1 MLVGDFLSLYEQVK
15 RINEAEYTIN
25 RLIYKHYKQYL
36 NIGITTQQA
45 VVLDIVYLAKRITVG
60 EIAIEMNISSS
71 AVSQLI
77 AKLEKNKYIKREINL
92 QNRREIYITLDEN
105 GLDYFSKQDYVEQQI
120 ADKIYSKLSS
130 EELDEF
136 ERIVDKLRGIVMKEL

>member
-1 MLVGDFLSLYEQVK
+1 MSLYEQVK
-15 RINEAEYTIN
+15 RINEAEYMIN

-36 NIGITTQQA
+36 NSGITTQQA

-92 QNRREIYITLDEN
+92 QNRREVFITLAEN
-105 GLDYFSKQDYVEQQI
+105 GLEYFSKQDYVEQQI
-120 ADKIYSKLSS
+120 ADKIYSKISS
-130 EELDEF
+130 NELNEL
-136 ERIVDKLRGIVMKEL
+136 ERIVEKLREIAMKEL

>member
-1 MLVGDFLSLYEQVK
+1 MSLYEQVK
-15 RINEAEYTIN
+15 RINEAEYMIN

-36 NIGITTQQA
+36 NSGITTQQA

-92 QNRREIYITLDEN
+92 QNRREVFITLAEN
-105 GLDYFSKQDYVEQQI
+105 GLEYFSKQDYVEQQI

-130 EELDEF
+130 KELDEL
-136 ERIVDKLRGIVMKEL
+136 ERIVGKLKGIAMKEL

>member
-1 MLVGDFLSLYEQVK
+1 MLAGDFLSLYEQVK

-36 NIGITTQQA
+36 NSGITTQQA

>member
-1 MLVGDFLSLYEQVK
+1 MSLYEQVK

-25 RLIYKHYKQYL
+25 RLVFKHYKQYL
-36 NIGITTQQA
+36 NSGITTQQA
-45 VVLDIVYLAKRITVG
+45 VLLDIVYLLKRITVG

-77 AKLEKNKYIKREINL
+77 AKLEKKQYIKREVNP
-92 QNRREIYITLDEN
+92 QNRREVFITLDDKGME
-105 GLDYFSKQDYVEQQI
+105 YFKKQDYVEQQV

-130 EELDEF
+130 IEIDEL
-136 ERIVDKLRGIVMKEL
+136 ERIVNKLREIAMKEL

>member
-36 NIGITTQQA
+36 NSGITTQQA
-45 VVLDIVYLAKRITVG
+45 VVLEIVYLAKRITVG

-105 GLDYFSKQDYVEQQI
+105 GLEYFSKQVYVEQQI

-136 ERIVDKLRGIVMKEL
+136 ERIVDKLRRIVMKEL

>member
-1 MLVGDFLSLYEQVK
+1 MIGLSLYEQVK

-25 RLIYKHYKQYL
+25 RLIFKHYKQYL
-36 NIGITTQQA
+36 NSGITTQQA

-60 EIAIEMNISSS
+60 EIAVEMDISSS

-77 AKLEKNKYIKREINL
+77 AKLEKNQYIKREINL
-92 QNRREIYITLDEN
+92 QNRREVFITLDHKGVE
-105 GLDYFSKQDYVEQQI
+105 YFAQQDYVEQLI

-130 EELDEF
+130 QELDEL
-136 ERIVDKLRGIVMKEL
+136 ERIVEKLKKVTLKEF

>member
-1 MLVGDFLSLYEQVK
+1 MSLYEQVK
-15 RINEAEYTIN
+15 RINEAEYMIN

-36 NIGITTQQA
+36 NSGITTQQA

-92 QNRREIYITLDEN
+92 QNRREVFITLAEN
-105 GLDYFSKQDYVEQQI
+105 GLEYFSKQDYVEQQV
-120 ADKIYSKLSS
+120 ADKIYSKISS
-130 EELDEF
+130 NELNEL
-136 ERIVDKLRGIVMKEL
+136 ERIVEKLREIAMKEL

>member
-1 MLVGDFLSLYEQVK
+1 MSLYEQVK

-25 RLIYKHYKQYL
+25 RLIYKHYEQYL
-36 NIGITTQQA
+36 NSGITTQQA

-92 QNRREIYITLDEN
+92 QNRREVFITLAEN
-105 GLDYFSKQDYVEQQI
+105 GLEYFSKQDYVEQQI
-120 ADKIYSKLSS
+120 ADKIYSKISS
-130 EELDEF
+130 NELNEL
-136 ERIVDKLRGIVMKEL
+136 ERIVEKLREIAMKEL

>member
-1 MLVGDFLSLYEQVK
+1 MSLYKQVK

-25 RLIYKHYKQYL
+25 RLIYKQYKQYL
-36 NIGITTQQA
+36 NSGITTQQA

-60 EIAIEMNISSS
+60 EIAMEMNISSS

-77 AKLEKNKYIKREINL
+77 AKLEKNKFIKREINL
-92 QNRREIYITLDEN
+92 QNRREVFITLDEN
-105 GLDYFSKQDYVEQQI
+105 GLEYFSKQDYVERQI

-130 EELDEF
+130 NELDEL
-136 ERIVDKLRGIVMKEL
+136 ERIVEKLKSIAMKEL

>member
-1 MLVGDFLSLYEQVK
+1 MSLYEQVK

-36 NIGITTQQA
+36 NSGITTQQA

-60 EIAIEMNISSS
+60 EIALEMNISSS

-105 GLDYFSKQDYVEQQI
+105 GLEYFSKQDYVEQQI

>member
-1 MLVGDFLSLYEQVK
+1 MSLYEQVK

-36 NIGITTQQA
+36 NSGITTQQA

-105 GLDYFSKQDYVEQQI
+105 GLEYFSKQDYVEQQI

-136 ERIVDKLRGIVMKEL
+136 ERIVDKLRGIVVKEL

>member
-1 MLVGDFLSLYEQVK
+1 MSLYKQVK

-36 NIGITTQQA
+36 DSGITTQQA

-60 EIAIEMNISSS
+60 GIAVEMNVSSS

-77 AKLEKNKYIKREINL
+77 AKLEKSNYVKREINL
-92 QNRREIYITLDEN
+92 QNRREIFITLADK
-105 GLDYFSKQDYVEQQI
+105 GLDYFVKQDYVEQQI
-120 ADKIYSKLSS
+120 ADKIYSKLSAD
-130 EELDEF
+130 ELDKLEQ
-136 ERIVDKLRGIVMKEL
+136 IVEKLKEIAVKEL

>member
-1 MLVGDFLSLYEQVK
+1 MYEQVK

-25 RLIYKHYKQYL
+25 RLIFKHYKQYL
-36 NIGITTQQA
+36 DSGITTQQA

-60 EIAIEMNISSS
+60 EIAVEMDISSS

-77 AKLEKNKYIKREINL
+77 AKLEKNQYIKREINL
-92 QNRREIYITLDEN
+92 QNRREVFITLDHKGVE
-105 GLDYFSKQDYVEQQI
+105 YFAQQDYVEQLI

-130 EELDEF
+130 QELDEL
-136 ERIVDKLRGIVMKEL
+136 ERIVEKLKKVALKEL

>member
-1 MLVGDFLSLYEQVK
+1 M
-15 RINEAEYTIN
+15 
-25 RLIYKHYKQYL
+25 IYKHYKQYL
-36 NIGITTQQA
+36 NSGITTQQA

-92 QNRREIYITLDEN
+92 QNRREIFITLAEN
-105 GLDYFSKQDYVEQQI
+105 GLEYFSKQDYVEQQI

-130 EELDEF
+130 NELDEL
-136 ERIVDKLRGIVMKEL
+136 ERIVGKLRGIAMKEL

>member
-1 MLVGDFLSLYEQVK
+1 MSLYEQVK

-77 AKLEKNKYIKREINL
+77 AKLEKNQYIKREINL
-92 QNRREIYITLDEN
+92 QNRREIYITLDEK
-105 GLDYFSKQDYVEQQI
+105 GLEYFSKQDYVEQQI
-120 ADKIYSKLSS
+120 ADKIYNKLSS
-130 EELDEF
+130 KELDEF

>member
-1 MLVGDFLSLYEQVK
+1 MIFLSLYEQVK

-25 RLIYKHYKQYL
+25 RLIYKYYKQYL
-36 NIGITTQQA
+36 NSGITTQQA
-45 VVLDIVYLAKRITVG
+45 VVLDIVYLANRITVG

-92 QNRREIYITLDEN
+92 QNRREIFITLAEN
-105 GLDYFSKQDYVEQQI
+105 GLEYFSKQDYVEQQI

-130 EELDEF
+130 NELDEL
-136 ERIVDKLRGIVMKEL
+136 ERIVGKLRGISMKEL

>member
-1 MLVGDFLSLYEQVK
+1 MSLYEQVK
-15 RINEAEYTIN
+15 RINEAEYMIN

-36 NIGITTQQA
+36 NSGITTQQA

-92 QNRREIYITLDEN
+92 QNRREVFITLAEN
-105 GLDYFSKQDYVEQQI
+105 GLEYFSKQDYVEQQI

-130 EELDEF
+130 KELDEL
-136 ERIVDKLRGIVMKEL
+136 ERIVGKLRGIAMKEL

>member
-1 MLVGDFLSLYEQVK
+1 MIFLSLYEQVK
-15 RINEAEYTIN
+15 RINEAEYMIN

-36 NIGITTQQA
+36 NSGITTQQA

-77 AKLEKNKYIKREINL
+77 AKLEKSKYIKREINL
-92 QNRREIYITLDEN
+92 QNRREVFITLAEN
-105 GLDYFSKQDYVEQQI
+105 GLEYFSKQDYVEQQI
-120 ADKIYSKLSS
+120 ADKIYSKISS
-130 EELDEF
+130 KELDEL
-136 ERIVDKLRGIVMKEL
+136 ERIVGKLRGIAMKEL

>member
-1 MLVGDFLSLYEQVK
+1 MAGDFLSLYEQVK

-36 NIGITTQQA
+36 NSGITTQQA

-60 EIAIEMNISSS
+60 DIAIEMNVSSS

-77 AKLEKNKYIKREINL
+77 AKLERNQFIKREINP
-92 QNRREIYITLDEN
+92 QNRREVFITLDEK
-105 GLDYFSKQDYVEQQI
+105 GTEYFSKQDYVEQQV

-130 EELDEF
+130 NELDEL
-136 ERIVDKLRGIVMKEL
+136 ERIVGKLREIAMKEL

>member
-1 MLVGDFLSLYEQVK
+1 MSLYKQVK

-25 RLIYKHYKQYL
+25 RLIYKQYKQYL
-36 NIGITTQQA
+36 NSGITTQQA

-77 AKLEKNKYIKREINL
+77 AKLEKNKFIKREINL
-92 QNRREIYITLDEN
+92 QNRREVLITLDEN
-105 GLDYFSKQDYVEQQI
+105 GLEYFSKQDYVERQI
-120 ADKIYSKLSS
+120 ADKIYSKLSAN
-130 EELDEF
+130 ELDEL
-136 ERIVDKLRGIVMKEL
+136 ERIVGKLKSIAMKEL

>member
-1 MLVGDFLSLYEQVK
+1 MIFLSLYEQVK

-25 RLIYKHYKQYL
+25 RLIYKYYKQYL
-36 NIGITTQQA
+36 NSGITTQQA

-92 QNRREIYITLDEN
+92 QNRREIFITLAEN
-105 GLDYFSKQDYVEQQI
+105 GLEYFSKQDYVEQQI

-130 EELDEF
+130 NELDEL
-136 ERIVDKLRGIVMKEL
+136 ERIVGKLRGISMKEL

>member
-1 MLVGDFLSLYEQVK
+1 MSLYEQVK

-36 NIGITTQQA
+36 NSGITTQQA

-60 EIAIEMNISSS
+60 DIAIEMNVSSS

-77 AKLEKNKYIKREINL
+77 AKLERNQFIKREINP
-92 QNRREIYITLDEN
+92 QNRREVFITLDEK
-105 GLDYFSKQDYVEQQI
+105 GTEYFSKQDYVEQQV

-130 EELDEF
+130 KEIVEL
-136 ERIVDKLRGIVMKEL
+136 ERIVKKLREIAMKEL

>member
-1 MLVGDFLSLYEQVK
+1 MSLYKQVK

-25 RLIYKHYKQYL
+25 RLIYKQYKQYL
-36 NIGITTQQA
+36 NSGITTQQA

-60 EIAIEMNISSS
+60 EVAMEMSISSS

-77 AKLEKNKYIKREINL
+77 AKLEKNKFIKREINL
-92 QNRREIYITLDEN
+92 QNRREVFITLDEN
-105 GLDYFSKQDYVEQQI
+105 GLEYFSKQDYVERQI

-130 EELDEF
+130 NELDEL
-136 ERIVDKLRGIVMKEL
+136 ERIVEKLKSIAMKEL